1 MIPKKPTTLSI
12 GKQHEKQAETFLQQ
26 QGLYSITNNF
36 RSRMG
41 EIDLIMQHEQ
51 CLVFVEVRYRK
62 NAFYGSATETV
73 NYQKQR
79 KLVKTAYYFLARYPQ
94 YQKMDCRFD
103 IVGISQQGQQ
113 IDWITN
119 AFSE

>member
-1 MIPKKPTTLSI
+1 MLKKLTTLTI
-12 GKQHEKQAETFLQQ
+12 GKQHEEQAKRFLQA
-26 QGLYSITNNF
+26 QGLRSIDCNF

-51 CLVFVEVRYRK
+51 CLVFIEVRYRK
-62 NAFYGSATETV
+62 NSFYGSAAESV
-73 NYQKQR
+73 DYYKQR
-79 KLVKTAYYFLARYPQ
+79 KLIKTAYYYLAKHPQ
-94 YQKMDCRFD
+94 YQHMDCRFD